1 MTTAFPTDLSK
12 LISADLVTYLG
23 AGVLN
28 RNRIAGAADYS
39 GLEIE
44 EFERL
49 KQLHFVLQDDVV
61 EYIEALPSR
70 LRRIKTT
77 HRRTETEVRGEVRG
91 RINWPRTTE
100 QRTSTGYNDWTLF
113 VIENPTVEVNIPENK
128 VVKKL
133 LSLLSEPLT
142 EEIENTDQEWRA
154 AWDDTDIV
162 ALQQTLAQNVY
173 LDALSEPAAIRLTDR
188 DVTRARRARQPLY
201 TETAKLY
208 RLYDDLLNDRFHRP
222 NVQELLQETIITP
235 TQDHKL
241 FELFCVF
248 ALIRQLRQQYPD
260 LQLRRIQSGMD
271 AIAILESEHSR
282 VEVYYDKGDHSRFS
296 RPIRGRRNSPRMR
309 AQRCLSDKQ
318 QH

>member
-100 QRTSTGYNDWTLF
+100 RRTSAGYNDRTLF

-154 AWDDTDIV
+154 AWDDADIV
-162 ALQQTLAQNVY
+162 ALQQTLVQNVY
-173 LDALSEPAAIRLTDR
+173 LDALPEPAAIRLTDR
-188 DVTRARRARQPLY
+188 DVTAARRARQPLY
-201 TETAKLY
+201 TEAAKLY
-208 RLYDDLLNDRFHRP
+208 RLYDDLMNDRFQRP
-222 NVQELLQETIITP
+222 GIQELLQETIVTP

-248 ALIRQLRQQYPD
+248 ALIRRLRQQYPD

-282 VEVYYDKGDHSRFS
+282 VEVYYDKGGHFRFS
-296 RPIRGRRNSPRMR
+296 RPIHGLRNSPHMR
-309 AQRCLSDKQ
+309 AQRCSSDKQ
-318 QH
+318 QR